1 MAQYTQPIYHGN
13 APEGSFPLSPS
24 PYFSRVEDKNV
35 IFETGEDVSDF
46 NNYQFVAFRP
56 GFSLQASELN
66 EMQENMQ
73 LQMSLSISMMHNWIT
88 SSASY
93 LWNGWNNQ
101 SHTSE
106 GDVADGNLSGFPPNT
121 GIGVGGGNGPDD
133 ASDVLSTQGYSISG
147 PGWRGATPLYPFKT
161 PYVGS
166 ESNNKSQVSIENNG
180 NGGFDF
186 KFNPG
191 WYLVEVRN
199 YWDGNQDDQ
208 PTGVSGLK
216 HWVYLESTKTE
227 TITLS
232 ELNNAK
238 HTVIGLDVSSK
249 YIRCCSDEAE
259 CDAEL
264 ADNASGTPNS
274 ASCGADRYA
283 LSINLAKFAQSGAGD
298 VWGQEQINAR
308 EKLNAVLYIEKNGD
322 ILTARYM
329 NNLMIAN
336 SIELL

>member
-13 APEGSFPLSPS
+13 APDGSFPLSPS

-35 IFETGEDVSDF
+35 IFEAGEDVSDF

-73 LQMSLSISMMHNWIT
+73 LQMSLSIAMMHNWIT
-88 SSASY
+88 HSASY
-93 LWNGWNNQ
+93 LWNGWNED

-106 GDVADGNLSGFPPNT
+106 GDEADGVTDDFPPNT
-121 GIGVGGGNGPDD
+121 GIGIGGGDGPLD
-133 ASDVLSTQGYSISG
+133 ALEAAQNSLGYSISG

-161 PYVGS
+161 PYVG
-166 ESNNKSQVSIENNG
+166 EDITSQVAIEKNA
-180 NGGFDF
+180 GGESYRF

-191 WYLVEVRN
+191 WYLVEMRD
-199 YWDGNQDDQ
+199 YW
-208 PTGVSGLK
+208 TGVNDEVQPPGISGLK
-216 HWVYLESTKTE
+216 HWVYLESTKYVD
-227 TITLS
+227 IAKDYLS
-232 ELNNAK
+232 TNDK
-238 HTVIGLDVSSK
+238 YTVIGLDVSSK

-259 CDAEL
+259 CDTEL

-283 LSINLAKFAQSGAGD
+283 LSINAVGYVKSTDIQ
-298 VWGQEQINAR
+298 NR
-308 EKLNAVLYIEKNGD
+308 EKLNGVLYIENHGEEK
-322 ILTARYM
+322 LTARYM
-329 NNLMIAN
+329 NNLMILN
-336 SIELL
+336 SLGNL

>member
-13 APEGSFPLSPS
+13 APDGSFPLSPS

-35 IFETGEDVSDF
+35 IFEAGEDVSDF

-73 LQMSLSISMMHNWIT
+73 LQMSLSIAMMHNWIT

-93 LWNGWNNQ
+93 LWNGWNED

-106 GDVADGNLSGFPPNT
+106 GDEADGVTDDFPPNT
-121 GIGVGGGNGPDD
+121 GIGVGGGDGPNDYD
-133 ASDVLSTQGYSISG
+133 IGSGMPSDKAYSVSG

-161 PYVGS
+161 PYVG
-166 ESNNKSQVSIENNG
+166 EDITSQVAIEKNADG
-180 NGGFDF
+180 ADGSYRF

-191 WYLVEVRN
+191 WYLVEMRD
-199 YWDGNQDDQ
+199 YWTGANDEVQ
-208 PTGVSGLK
+208 PAGISGLK
-216 HWVYLESTKTE
+216 HWVYLESTKYVDIAKTY
-227 TITLS
+227 LS
-232 ELNNAK
+232 TGDK

-259 CDAEL
+259 CDTEL

-283 LSINLAKFAQSGAGD
+283 LSINAVGYVKSTDIQ
-298 VWGQEQINAR
+298 NR
-308 EKLNAVLYIEKNGD
+308 EKLNGVLYIENHGEEK
-322 ILTARYM
+322 LTARYM
-329 NNLMIAN
+329 NNLMIVKSLVN
-336 SIELL
+336 L